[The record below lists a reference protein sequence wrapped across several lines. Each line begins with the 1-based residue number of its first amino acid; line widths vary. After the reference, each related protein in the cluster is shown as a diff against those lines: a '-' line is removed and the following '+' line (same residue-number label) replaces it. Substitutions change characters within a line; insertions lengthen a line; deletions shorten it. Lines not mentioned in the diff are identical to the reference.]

1 MNAARAAT
9 VLGYLRRLGR
19 AEEVR
24 ASSDVNL
31 LERYS
36 AGREDA
42 AFAELVRRH
51 GPMVLGVCRRV
62 LGNLDDAEDAFQATF
77 LVLAA
82 RPRAV
87 GNPASLANWLF
98 GVARRTALRVQV
110 DAARRFRHE
119 QLSAKSEAID
129 SDTESLWRDLR
140 PVLDAEV
147 ARLPERFREVFILC
161 CLEGRTHEE
170 AARLLGCPTG
180 TVASRLSRAR
190 ERLRSRLVRRGLA
203 LGAAGALFAAGGA
216 A

>member
-1 MNAARAAT
+1 MNAGRAT
-9 VLGYLRRLGR
+9 SVLAYLRRLSGLGI
-19 AEEVR
+19 VR
-24 ASSDVNL
+24 AAGDADL
-31 LERYS
+31 LERFV
-36 AGREDA
+36 ARREDA

-147 ARLPERFREVFILC
+147 ARLPERCREVFILC
-161 CLEGRTHEE
+161 SL
-170 AARLLGCPTG
+170 
-180 TVASRLSRAR
+180 
-190 ERLRSRLVRRGLA
+190 
-203 LGAAGALFAAGGA
+203 
-216 A
+216 